1 MKPDKHFVTAAVVL
15 LATACLIVLTWVGTA
30 RKIRAQRADTITRVT
45 ATLSNQALTVAEQL
59 DRQILAIDQ
68 TLRALVDGWEAN
80 PRAFDLEAARIRS
93 VVLTGLSRDVVM
105 TDETGVIRQ
114 SSVTEAIGQSAAG
127 LDYFRALA
135 QAPDAGDG
143 LYIGPAAIDGI
154 MRQWHMNMARAMH
167 YPDGSFAGVIDTD
180 YRIAAITSVF
190 AQTNLG
196 PNGFAALA
204 GLEDGKLRGAV
215 SASTVDPDTAIGDT
229 PMFAAI
235 QTGDSDSGIWIGPSA
250 SDAIRRIHAFR
261 RLPGRKLAVVVA
273 MDEEQ
278 ALRPADEYR
287 RQAWTMAAVISG
299 LLALLALALVQII
312 RMIRRRNIAAAD
324 YRANLAAA
332 NAQFEVAQALAA
344 AKAEQLDTTLSGMTD
359 GVSILDAH
367 LCLVEWNARFAEI
380 AGVPADI
387 LRVGLPIEEVL
398 RAQIRT
404 GQFGAVRDPEAEV
417 ERRVARMRQ
426 VRPGV
431 IQRPRPDGRTLELRR
446 NPLPDGG
453 FVTIYADVTE
463 RKRTEDA
470 LTKAEAA
477 RDHANREKL
486 SFAAMVRHI
495 IEKRLIPLLDVIQTR
510 DSNVEA
516 GLPQPVADLAGQ
528 SSRALKDVLSEI
540 EIWTMMEA
548 GTLPIRPC
556 PFELRPLLEGC
567 IREFGANG
575 TIRPGLSVASNTPAL
590 VLTDP
595 ARLSQL
601 LLAMLASAVRPGQA
615 VAVWITAEP
624 GLNSNEGIR
633 LSVRDD
639 GPETDP
645 VARAAAFLPHGHP
658 GRSDD
663 AYPATME
670 PSICHGLIT
679 LMGGAIGCDTV
690 GYRDGHGENILWVS
704 LPPTAIAVRMDARQG
719 SDTRDPG
726 FGSGDFPAGGMD
738 AIGELPRRKPP
749 RTRILLMEPGAGDPP
764 ASTALLRR
772 QGHHVDTASTAAA
785 AIQAMKTAP
794 YDLVLMTAATGKG
807 DLETAETIRQLSE
820 PACSTPLI
828 ALTPWSSID
837 DEANAVA
844 AGGMD
849 GVLGQPFSNDELA
862 DVLQRFVWAVPPE
875 FHPGAVVT
883 VPEQAFPAALSAERI
898 GELRS
903 NLPDAIFYNL
913 ITECLVDMDHRLP
926 ALRRA
931 LVARAPGAVA
941 AHAHAMLGM
950 AAGYG
955 MVGLE
960 SRLRLVMN
968 ACRDGDIST
977 LDATIVTD
985 IESDFEAAA
994 EGLRHILGRAP
1005 A

>member
-15 LATACLIVLTWVGTA
+15 FAAACLIVLTWVGTA
-30 RKIRAQRADTITRVT
+30 REIRVQRAETITRVT
-45 ATLSNQALTVAEQL
+45 ATLSNQALTAAEQI

-80 PRAFDLEAARIRS
+80 PRAFDLEAARVRS
-93 VVLTGLSRDVVM
+93 VVLTGLSRDMVM

-114 SSVTEAIGQSAAG
+114 SSVVEAIGQNAAG

-154 MRQWHMNMARAMH
+154 MRQWHMNLARAMH

-180 YRIAAITSVF
+180 YRIAAITGVLT
-190 AQTNLG
+190 QIDLG
-196 PNGFAALA
+196 SNGFAALA

-235 QTGDSDSGIWIGPSA
+235 KTSDSGIWTGPSA

-261 RLPGRKLAVVVA
+261 RLPGRKLAVVVG

-278 ALRPADEYR
+278 ALRPADAYR
-287 RQAWTMAAVISG
+287 RQAWTMAGAIIG
-299 LLALLALALVQII
+299 LLTLLALALVQVI
-312 RMIRRRNIAAAD
+312 RMIRRQDIAAAD
-324 YRANLAAA
+324 YRASLAAA
-332 NAQFEVAQALAA
+332 NAQFEFARALAA
-344 AKAEQLDTTLSGMTD
+344 AKTEQLDTTLSGMTD

-367 LCLVEWNARFAEI
+367 LCLVEWNARFAQI
-380 AGVPADI
+380 AGVPEDI
-387 LRVGLPIEEVL
+387 LRVGLPVEEIL

-417 ERRVARMRQ
+417 ERRVARMRK

-470 LTKAEAA
+470 LNKAEAA
-477 RDHANREKL
+477 LDHANREKL
-486 SFAAMVRHI
+486 SFAAMVRHV
-495 IEKRLIPLLDVIQTR
+495 IEKRLTPLLDVIQALVGAVNT
-510 DSNVEA
+510 D
-516 GLPQPVADLAGQ
+516 LPQPTADLAVK
-528 SSRALKDVLSEI
+528 SSRALKDALSEI

-556 PFELRPLLEGC
+556 PLELRPLLENC

-575 TIRPGLSVASNTPAL
+575 AVRPGLSVAADTPAR
-590 VLTDP
+590 VLADP
-595 ARLSQL
+595 TRLRQL
-601 LLAMLASAVRPGQA
+601 LLAMLASVVRSGQPN
-615 VAVWITAEP
+615 AVWITAEP
-624 GLNSNEGIR
+624 GRNGNEGVR

-645 VARAAAFLPHGHP
+645 VARAAVFLPPGHA
-658 GRSDD
+658 GRPDD
-663 AYPATME
+663 ADASTMDL
-670 PSICHGLIT
+670 SICRGLIT
-679 LMGGAIGCDTV
+679 LMGGAIGCDTA

-704 LPPTAIAVRMDARQG
+704 LPPTAIPVRMDAGHG
-719 SDTRDPG
+719 SGTRDTG
-726 FGSGDFPAGGMD
+726 FGSGDLPSGGME
-738 AIGELPRRKPP
+738 AIGEPPRRKPP
-749 RTRILLMEPGAGDPP
+749 RTRILLMEPPDGDPL
-764 ASTALLRR
+764 ASAALMRR
-772 QGHHVDTASTAAA
+772 QGHHVDTAPSAAA
-785 AIQAMKTAP
+785 AIQVMKAAP
-794 YDLVLMTAATGKG
+794 YDLVIMTAAAGQG
-807 DLETAETIRQLSE
+807 DLLETAESVRQLPE

-828 ALTPWSSID
+828 TLTPRSAID
-837 DEANAVA
+837 DEADA
-844 AGGMD
+844 AAATGMD
-849 GVLGQPFSNDELA
+849 GVLGQPFSNDELT

-875 FHPGAVVT
+875 FHPGAVVAA
-883 VPEQAFPAALSAERI
+883 PEQAFPAALSAERI

-903 NLPDAIFYNL
+903 NLPDEIFNNL

-931 LVARAPGAVA
+931 LVARAPGAIA

-968 ACRDGDIST
+968 ACREGDIST
-977 LDATIVTD
+977 LDTTIVTD

-994 EGLRHILGRAP
+994 DGLRHILRHEP
-1005 A
+1005 T

>member
-114 SSVTEAIGQSAAG
+114 SSVAEAIGQSAAG

-380 AGVPADI
+380 AGVPAEI
-387 LRVGLPIEEVL
+387 LRVGLPIEELL
-398 RAQIRT
+398 RAQIRA

-426 VRPGV
+426 VRPGM

-470 LTKAEAA
+470 LHRAEAA
-477 RDHANREKL
+477 LDLANRRKF
-486 SFAAMVRHI
+486 SFAAMVRHS
-495 IEKRLIPLLDVIQTR
+495 IEKRMIPMLDVIQTL
-510 DSNVEA
+510 DGGVEP
-516 GLPQPVADLAGQ
+516 GLLQSMADVAGQ
-528 SSRALKDVLSEI
+528 SSRALKDVSSEI
-540 EIWTMMEA
+540 EIWTMLEA
-548 GTLPIRPC
+548 ATLPMRPS
-556 PFELRPLLEGC
+556 PFELRPLLESC
-567 IREFGANG
+567 IREFGAKG
-575 TIRPGLSVASNTPAL
+575 SVRTELSVASDTPAW

-595 ARLSQL
+595 VRLSQL
-601 LLAMLASAVRPGQA
+601 LLAMLASAVASGRA
-615 VAVWITAEP
+615 NAVWITAEP

-645 VARAAAFLPHGHP
+645 VARAAAFLPPGHP
-658 GRSDD
+658 GRSDYAD
-663 AYPATME
+663 AATME
-670 PSICHGLIT
+670 LSICHGLIS
-679 LMGGAIGCDTV
+679 LMGGAIGCDTA
-690 GYRDGHGENILWVS
+690 GYREGHGENIVWAA
-704 LPPTAIAVRMDARQG
+704 LPLTAIPVRA
-719 SDTRDPG
+719 DPG
-726 FGSGDFPAGGMD
+726 LEANMHDSGFGRGDLPADGMD
-738 AIGELPRRKPP
+738 ASGELPRRQPP
-749 RTRILLMEPGAGDPP
+749 RTRILLMEPPAGDPP
-764 ASTALLRR
+764 TSAAMLRR
-772 QGHHVDTASTAAA
+772 HGHHVDTAASAAA

-794 YDLVLMTAATGKG
+794 YDVVLMTAAADNG
-807 DLETAETIRQLSE
+807 DLETAETFRQLPE

-828 ALTPWSSID
+828 ALTPRSSID
-837 DEANAVA
+837 SEADAVA
-844 AGGMD
+844 TTGMD
-849 GVLGQPFSNDELA
+849 GVLRQPFSNDELA
-862 DVLQRFVWAVPPE
+862 DVLRRFVWAVPPE

-883 VPEQAFPAALSAERI
+883 APEQAFPAALSAERI
-898 GELRS
+898 GELRN
-903 NLPDAIFYNL
+903 NLPDAIFNNL
-913 ITECLVDMDHRLP
+913 VTECLVDMDHRLP

-931 LVARAPGAVA
+931 LVARAPGAIA

-960 SRLRLVMN
+960 ARLRLVMN
-968 ACRDGDIST
+968 ACRDGDLST

-985 IESDFEAAA
+985 IERDFEAAA
-994 EGLRHILGRAP
+994 EGLRRILRRDP